1 MNSIRYEI
9 INQRGVL
16 LAGSL
21 LYDEVRP
28 MLRQLLADG
37 WTCEEMVLLSPQPT
51 PISPWPDQCW
61 TVTGA
66 TLEAMLS

>member
-1 MNSIRYEI
+1 MPITTPYEI
-9 INQRGVL
+9 ITQRGIL

-37 WTCEEMVLLSPQPT
+37 WTCEEMVLLSPLSDPADLDHRW
-51 PISPWPDQCW
+51 SA
-61 TVTGA
+61 TG
-66 TLEAMLS
+66 EALRDMVS